1 MYNIL
6 THHILQQYSRFNKF
20 HSIYITSVI
29 GTPCS
34 QCMREKAESQNRQFS
49 GMNANNGLASP
60 LGQNG
65 GQEFFGSSEE
75 CCSMGSCCNNSCCNN
90 SCGGS
95 CMDSQTPL
103 AKVGNGGGVTEAAV
117 TSEVNVHKRTFHTAS
132 LGKLNQHSKDRGKYI
147 YVCISYYAYKF
158 AFKF

>member
-6 THHILQQYSRFNKF
+6 THHILQHYIVDLINSILY
-20 HSIYITSVI
+20 IYITSVI

-132 LGKLNQHSKDRGKYI
+132 LGKLNQHSKDRGEY
-147 YVCISYYAYKF
+147 YYAYKF

>member
-1 MYNIL
+1 
-6 THHILQQYSRFNKF
+6 
-20 HSIYITSVI
+20 
-29 GTPCS
+29 
-34 QCMREKAESQNRQFS
+34 MREKAESQNRQFS

-103 AKVGNGGGVTEAAV
+103 AKVTGVSTEASTAVV
-117 TSEVNVHKRTFHTAS
+117 TSEVVHKRSLHTAS
-132 LGKLNQHSKDRGKYI
+132 LGKLNQHHSKDRGKYVHLI
-147 YVCISYYAYKF
+147 LHFLNYSAK
-158 AFKF
+158 K

>member
-1 MYNIL
+1 MYV
-6 THHILQQYSRFNKF
+6 
-20 HSIYITSVI
+20 TSVI

-147 YVCISYYAYKF
+147 YVCIYYYAYKF